1 MHWSQVAT
9 LHKPPVTIHDHKD
22 KMDVYILENIIYNLG
37 PIEAALRSTWQG
49 SRRLSFYQVCSTLK
63 IHNFSSNYQRSI
75 TGLLF
80 YRSLISFALRKKFG
94 KEPQSSARDHD
105 LILVR
110 EFVSHEKGLKR
121 SLWSSYGTVML
132 TCVPDNRHH
141 NFMLNYGGIS
151 EMNF

>member
-1 MHWSQVAT
+1 MT
-9 LHKPPVTIHDHKD
+9 GPVFDHND

-80 YRSLISFALRKKFG
+80 YRSLISFALRKKNWKRTAIICKRPWFNSG
-94 KEPQSSARDHD
+94 KRIRIPRKGSS
-105 LILVR
+105 
-110 EFVSHEKGLKR
+110 FKR
-121 SLWSSYGTVML
+121 SLLSSYGTVML
-132 TCVPDNRHH
+132 TCVLDNRHH
-141 NFMLNYGGIS
+141 NFMLNYGDIS
-151 EMNF
+151 EIL